1 VCVGGTTSSSSSSS
15 GRVDPAWP
23 SSSAVT
29 SSPRP
34 PACRCLPDLSGQLRA
49 PCPRQRHGRPLG
61 SIRERTAYYSSL
73 CWLRSVSAAA
83 AGAAIPLP
91 SSIVL
96 VRPSIGI
103 VTTQALSLAWE
114 TCTFAAHQLQP
125 PCSLAFYVLSRP
137 SALPSREVMPR
148 RYCCGELP

>member
-1 VCVGGTTSSSSSSS
+1 MVFGPVESCRRRPTRPVASIRSGPAVSS
-15 GRVDPAWP
+15 P
-23 SSSAVT
+23 VT

-125 PCSLAFYVLSRP
+125 PCSLCILRPVKAFCAAEQGGDASSIL
-137 SALPSREVMPR
+137 LW
-148 RYCCGELP
+148 